1 MENNKA
7 ACMEGKRGVFFFFPS
22 VTQRFISANPSYISV
37 GKLEQ

>member
-7 ACMEGKRGVFFFFPS
+7 ACMEGKRGEFFFPS

>member
-7 ACMEGKRGVFFFFPS
+7 ACMEGKRGEFFFFPS